1 VLHLY
6 DTALGRV
13 APLELRRDGQVSMYV
28 CGATV
33 YAEPHV
39 GHGRFALVWDIIRRY
54 LRWSGLEVT
63 FVSNVTDIDDKI
75 IARAN
80 AEGRSSQAV
89 AHDYEVMWWDALA
102 RIGVERPDHVP
113 HATAYIEGMLALI
126 GRLIESGHA
135 YVGGDGVYF
144 AAESVSG
151 YGLLARQP
159 IESLRVGARVD
170 VSAEAAKR
178 APIDFALWKL
188 AKPGEPSWDSPWG
201 AGRPGWHTEC
211 VVMALDLLGDDFDL
225 HGGGTDLVFPH
236 HENER
241 AQAVADGHR
250 FARRWVHS
258 GMVESSGGEKMSK
271 SLGTTISLPQL
282 VAAHD
287 PRSLRLLVL
296 QSSYRAPMTVSEDTL
311 AQADA
316 ALRRLDGFA
325 RQFPADAH
333 PPAPDIMERFRR
345 CMDDDLDTPRAVA
358 LLFDSVTAARRGDAG
373 AAAAVWEMGRAVGL
387 ELRGEDAAVPDPV
400 AAKAAQR
407 DDARRRQDWATADR
421 LRAELAADGWI
432 VEDTPEGT
440 SVRR

>member
-1 VLHLY
+1 VLHLH

-54 LRWSGLEVT
+54 LRWTGLEVT

-75 IARAN
+75 IARAH
-80 AEGRSSQAV
+80 AEGRSAQEV
-89 AHDYEVMWWDALA
+89 AHGYEVMWWDALG
-102 RIGVERPDHVP
+102 RLGVERPDQAP
-113 HATAYIEGMLALI
+113 HATAYIDGMVELI
-126 GRLIESGHA
+126 GRLIDSGHA

-144 AAESVSG
+144 AAESVTG

-170 VSAEAAKR
+170 VGAEAGKR

-188 AKPGEPSWDSPWG
+188 AKAGEPSWDSPWG

-225 HGGGTDLVFPH
+225 HGGGSDLAFPH

-241 AQAVADGHR
+241 AQAVADGRR

-258 GMVESSGGEKMSK
+258 GMVESGGGEKMSK
-271 SLGTTISLPQL
+271 SLGNTISLPEL

-296 QSSYRAPMTVSEDTL
+296 QSSYRAPMTISEDNL

-325 RQFPADAH
+325 RQYPSDGTAPSPA
-333 PPAPDIMERFRR
+333 IIERFRQA
-345 CMDDDLDTPRAVA
+345 MDDDLNTPQATA
-358 LLFDSVTAARRGDAG
+358 LLFDSVTDTRRGEPG
-373 AAAAVWEMGRAVGL
+373 AAAAVWHMAGAVGL
-387 ELRGEDAAVPDPV
+387 ELKGEAAAVPEAV

-407 DDARRRQDWATADR
+407 DEARRRKDWTTADR
-421 LRAELAADGWI
+421 LRHELAADGWI
-432 VEDTPEGT
+432 VEDTPQGT

>member
-1 VLHLY
+1 MLHLY

-13 APLELRRDGQVSMYV
+13 APLDLRRDGQVSMYV

-39 GHGRFALVWDIIRRY
+39 GHGRFALIWDIVRRY
-54 LRWSGLEVT
+54 LTWTGLEVS

-75 IARAN
+75 IARAA
-80 AEGRSSQAV
+80 AEGRSAREV
-89 AHDYEVMWWDALA
+89 AEDYEGVWWEAMA
-102 RIGVERPDHVP
+102 GIGVARPDHVP
-113 HATAYIEGMLALI
+113 HATAYIEGMVALI
-126 GRLIESGHA
+126 GRLVDSGHA

-144 AAESVSG
+144 AAESVPG

-159 IESLRVGARVD
+159 LESLRVGARVD
-170 VSAEAAKR
+170 VSAQAAKR
-178 APIDFALWKL
+178 APVDFALWKL

-211 VVMALDLLGDDFDL
+211 VVMALDLLGDDFDV
-225 HGGGTDLVFPH
+225 HGGGADLAFPH

-241 AQAVADGHR
+241 AQAVADGRR

-271 SLGTTISLPQL
+271 SLGNTLSLPEL

-296 QSSYRAPMTVSEDTL
+296 QSSYRAPMTITEDNL

-325 RQFPADAH
+325 RQFPAGAA
-333 PPAPDIMERFRR
+333 APDAAVVQRFRR
-345 CMDDDLDTPRAVA
+345 AMDEDLDTPQATA
-358 LLFDSVTAARRGDAG
+358 LLFDSVAGARRGQPG
-373 AAAAVWEMGRAVGL
+373 AAAAVWEMARAVGL
-387 ELRGEDAAVPDPV
+387 DLRGEDGVVPDAV

-407 DDARRRQDWATADR
+407 DEARRRRDWATADR
-421 LRAELAADGWI
+421 LRHELAAAGWI